1 MNFESF
7 RLLRGVKD
15 PISDISMTVS
25 LTVYA
30 LIMPFS
36 YPGYALPVVEKV
48 SRGEMD
54 YVILVSL

>member
-1 MNFESF
+1 M
-7 RLLRGVKD
+7 RGVKD

-54 YVILVSL
+54 CDFS